1 MPLTVVLDC
10 ATDTAEA
17 VEAAGIA
24 SLDLDVEV
32 IAVGDEG
39 DITTLLRNVAHD
51 AESLRV
57 VHAPDRLAAALP
69 TRDAMAR
76 APRSSISVGL
86 ELVARRPGSAFV
98 SSGRPGVV
106 VRESLDHLTALAGC
120 HRPALAA
127 VYPTYRTRGAV
138 NDPFALLLDVGATFE
153 ADAADLVAF
162 ARMGAA
168 YARLISV
175 NDRPRVGL
183 LSSTHSIDAAPERIR
198 EAHAVL
204 SAGSGFEYI
213 GAIRAD
219 QFTLGAA
226 DVVVTDGFSGDVLL
240 RAVEGAAATAE
251 LLAER
256 ARDRWLGRVGM
267 SLLGGGIRVLREIAS
282 WENYGGAPLL
292 GVNRPV
298 ILTQSSAT
306 RRAFVNAM
314 RLAAKI
320 ERLSVLDSVEAALA
334 PQETE

>member
-1 MPLTVVLDC
+1 MANTVVLDC
-10 ATDTAEA
+10 ASDTAEA

-24 SLDLDVEV
+24 SLDLGVDV
-32 IAVGDEG
+32 IAVGDES
-39 DITTLLRNVAHD
+39 DITATLRTVAHD
-51 AESLRV
+51 AERLRV
-57 VHAPDRLAAALP
+57 MHAPDRLAPDLP
-69 TRDAMAR
+69 SREAMER
-76 APRSSISVGL
+76 APRSSVRVAL
-86 ELVARRPGSAFV
+86 ELLARTPGAAFV

-106 VRESLDHLTALAGC
+106 VRESLAHLRALAGC

-127 VYPTYRTRGAV
+127 VYPTYRTRGQV

-153 ADAADLVAF
+153 ADANELVAF
-162 ARMGAA
+162 ARMGAT
-168 YARLISV
+168 YARLISL

-183 LSSTHSIDAAPERIR
+183 LSSTHSIDSAPERIR
-198 EAHAVL
+198 LADNVL
-204 SAGSGFEYI
+204 RSDSRFDYI
-213 GAIRAD
+213 GTLRAD

-226 DVVVTDGFSGDVLL
+226 DVVVTDGFTGDVLL

-292 GVNRPV
+292 GVDRTV
-298 ILTQSSAT
+298 ILTQASAS
-306 RRAFVNAM
+306 RRAFVNAI

-320 ERLSVLDSVEAALA
+320 ERRGVLDAMELSLAAPEAA
-334 PQETE
+334 